1 MVDCKQAKLLN
12 IIAPRFNRFK
22 GNNKSV
28 TLVREFESLE
38 QEVQSNIHAYSQ
50 QNLAERVERMTK
62 EVAKLVEQGNFP
74 RGLFLEDNDSIGQ
87 ILLTGPKFLQNFS
100 DIWASLMD
108 DNVLSI
114 DIYGMGG
121 VGKTTL
127 ARS

>member
-28 TLVREFESLE
+28 TLNELK
-38 QEVQSNIHAYSQ
+38 
-50 QNLAERVERMTK
+50 RMTK
-62 EVAKLVEQGNFP
+62 EVAKPVEQGNFP
-74 RGLFLEDNDSIGQ
+74 GGLFLEDNDSIGQ

-127 ARS
+127 ASS